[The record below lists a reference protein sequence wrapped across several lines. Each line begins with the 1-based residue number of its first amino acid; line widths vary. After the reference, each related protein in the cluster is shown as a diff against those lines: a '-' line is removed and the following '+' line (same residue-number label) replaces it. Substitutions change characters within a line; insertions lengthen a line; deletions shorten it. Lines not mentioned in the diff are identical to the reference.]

1 MKMYGNNK
9 NDRILIKD
17 LEVFCH
23 HGLHQEEKVLGQ
35 KFIVSIILYVST
47 RKAGLSDYMND
58 SVSYGDVCRLV
69 KKEMTKQNDDL
80 LERVAERIAR
90 VLLLEFDTVD
100 RIKIEIKK
108 PWAPVLM
115 HMDYAAVS
123 IERGWHR
130 VYVGVGSNLGDRH
143 AHLAF
148 AKDQVRKIADCRN
161 FRASDLIETAPYGY
175 EDQRDFLNAVFAFDT
190 LLTPDEV
197 FAKLMEIEQEAGR
210 ERKTHWG
217 PRTLDLD
224 LLLYDD
230 LITEEKHLV
239 IPHPDMHRRS
249 FVLDPLCQ
257 LNPYGFQ
264 PLYRERFIDLK
275 RKLDKNT
282 VK

>member
-1 MKMYGNNK
+1 MYGNSK

-35 KFIVSIILYVST
+35 IFIVSVTLYVST

-69 KKEMTKQNDDL
+69 KKEMTRQKDNL

-90 VLLLEFDTVD
+90 VILLEFDTVD
-100 RIKIEIKK
+100 RITLEIKK
-108 PWAPVLM
+108 PWAPVKM
-115 HMDYAAVS
+115 RIDYAAVS

-143 AHLAF
+143 AYLAF
-148 AKDQVRKIADCRN
+148 AKDRVRNIADCRN
-161 FRASDLIETAPYGY
+161 FRTSDVIETSPYGY
-175 EDQRDFLNAVFAFDT
+175 EDQGNFLNAVFAFDT

-197 FAKLMEIEQEAGR
+197 LDKLMEIEQEAGR
-210 ERKTHWG
+210 ERKIHWG

-230 LITEEKHLV
+230 LITEEEHLV
-239 IPHPDMHRRS
+239 IPHPEMHKRN

-257 LNPYGFQ
+257 LNPYGYH

-275 RKLDKNT
+275 RKLDQKQ
-282 VK
+282 

>member
-1 MKMYGNNK
+1 MKMYGNTK
-9 NDRILIKD
+9 YDHILIKD

-35 KFIVSIILYVST
+35 KFIVNMVLTVST
-47 RKAGLSDYMND
+47 RNAGLSDLMTD

-69 KKEMTKQNDDL
+69 MKEMTRQKDDL

-90 VLLLEFDTVD
+90 VILLEFAAVD
-100 RIKIEIKK
+100 RIRIEVKK

-123 IERGWHR
+123 IERGWHS
-130 VYVGVGSNLGDRH
+130 VYIGVGSNLGDRH
-143 AHLAF
+143 AYLAL
-148 AKDQVRKIADCRN
+148 AEDQVSRIADCRN
-161 FRASDLIETAPYGY
+161 FRASDLVETAPYGY
-175 EDQRDFLNAVFAFDT
+175 EDQGNFLNAVFAFDT
-190 LLTPDEV
+190 LLTPEEV
-197 FAKLMEIEQEAGR
+197 LANLMEIEKKAGR
-210 ERKTHWG
+210 ERKIHWG

-230 LITEEKHLV
+230 LITEEEHLV

-257 LNPYGFQ
+257 LNPYGVH

-275 RKLDKNT
+275 RKLDQKQ
-282 VK
+282 

>member
-100 RIKIEIKK
+100 RIYFRYSRPE
-108 PWAPVLM
+108 
-115 HMDYAAVS
+115 
-123 IERGWHR
+123 G
-130 VYVGVGSNLGDRH
+130 GS
-143 AHLAF
+143 
-148 AKDQVRKIADCRN
+148 
-161 FRASDLIETAPYGY
+161 S
-175 EDQRDFLNAVFAFDT
+175 
-190 LLTPDEV
+190 
-197 FAKLMEIEQEAGR
+197 
-210 ERKTHWG
+210 
-217 PRTLDLD
+217 
-224 LLLYDD
+224 
-230 LITEEKHLV
+230 
-239 IPHPDMHRRS
+239 
-249 FVLDPLCQ
+249 
-257 LNPYGFQ
+257 
-264 PLYRERFIDLK
+264 
-275 RKLDKNT
+275 
-282 VK
+282 